1 MPGEVYVYNIRGAIG
16 EKEGKREEKRKERRK
31 GGKKRERREKRR
43 EEKRREEVARDGEIT
58 GVVCRCSM
66 AFGHVRLCSWIVG
79 GR

>member
-1 MPGEVYVYNIRGAIG
+1 M
-16 EKEGKREEKRKERRK
+16 KEAKKRREEK
-31 GGKKRERREKRR
+31 GKVGKR